1 MKRYGDNLPSKYE
14 DESENKSGGMVQVI
28 RGGCTVRYDMLDF
41 IRDTEPLKQHKPLN
55 IFTFLKFGQNKTGEN
70 GK

>member
-14 DESENKSGGMVQVI
+14 DESENESKEMVQVI

-41 IRDTEPLKQHKPLN
+41 VIDTEPPKQRNSLN
-55 IFTFLKFGQNKTGEN
+55 IFSFLKFGQKKTPEN
-70 GK
+70 S